1 MFGFLGIICPAAS
14 EAVLNI
20 QVPQAAVPID
30 FNTGWPYNKNIHI
43 VEFIDSFLAKHFS
56 IFLLYLKKN
65 VAAA

>member
-1 MFGFLGIICPAAS
+1 MFGFLWIICPAAS

-30 FNTGWPYNKNIHI
+30 FNTGWPYYKNIHI
-43 VEFIDSFLAKHFS
+43 VEFIDSFLAKHLS